1 MKKIIIVTFVLAVA
15 ALSGCAS
22 GLLSI
27 YKMDVQQGNALK
39 QESVDQLDVGMKPE
53 QVRFLL
59 GHPMVIDI
67 FQPDRWYYVYYFK
80 PGDGQPMER
89 RLTVY
94 FNDNKVVKI
103 ERPEP
108 TTKLAKR

>member
-1 MKKIIIVTFVLAVA
+1 MKKIIIVTFVLAMV

-39 QESVDQLDVGMKPE
+39 QESVDRLDVGMKPE
-53 QVRFLL
+53 QVRYLL
-59 GHPMVIDI
+59 GHPTVTDI
-67 FQPDRWYYVYYFK
+67 FQPDN
-80 PGDGQPMER
+80 E
-89 RLTVY
+89 
-94 FNDNKVVKI
+94 VVRI